1 LLLFMLQLRK
11 RVEEKNRL
19 LRQMAAATP
28 ASAAASSSLTPV
40 DLAGLSERWD
50 GFVGQLQ
57 AYDSHLEG
65 QQQGL
70 QVQLGKKVE
79 DFAGTVAGF
88 ASRWVQCTL
97 AAREFVVCGC
107 KH

>member
-1 LLLFMLQLRK
+1 M
-11 RVEEKNRL
+11 EEKNRL

-28 ASAAASSSLTPV
+28 AGAASSSALTVV

-65 QQQGL
+65 QRAGL
-70 QVQLGKKVE
+70 QQQLGKKLE
-79 DFAGTVAGF
+79 DFGGTVAGF
-88 ASRWVQCTL
+88 ASRWVQVL
-97 AAREFVVCGC
+97 DAS
-107 KH
+107 

>member
-1 LLLFMLQLRK
+1 VPFLQLRK

-28 ASAAASSSLTPV
+28 AGATASSSLTPV

-70 QVQLGKKVE
+70 QLQLGKKVE
-79 DFAGTVAGF
+79 DFAGAVAGF
-88 ASRWVQCTL
+88 ASR
-97 AAREFVVCGC
+97 
-107 KH
+107 